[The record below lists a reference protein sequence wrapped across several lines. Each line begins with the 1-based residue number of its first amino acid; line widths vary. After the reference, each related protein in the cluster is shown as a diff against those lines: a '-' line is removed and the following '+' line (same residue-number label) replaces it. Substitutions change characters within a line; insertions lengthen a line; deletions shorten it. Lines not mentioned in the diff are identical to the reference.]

1 MGMDDD
7 IEKILYS
14 ANDLEKIV
22 SRLGAEISKDYEGKN
37 LLLVS
42 ILKGSVIIMADLMR
56 KITVPLSID
65 FMSVSSYGDGTVS
78 TGRVRIIKD
87 LDKDVSGMDILIV
100 EDILDSGYT
109 LENLTEMIKRRKP
122 NSVKICTLFDKPE
135 RRKADISADYVGA
148 HVPDEFIVGYGLDYA
163 QKYRNLP
170 YVGVL
175 KKEIYTK

>member
-1 MGMDDD
+1 
-7 IEKILYS
+7 
-14 ANDLEKIV
+14 
-22 SRLGAEISKDYEGKN
+22 
-37 LLLVS
+37 
-42 ILKGSVIIMADLMR
+42 MR